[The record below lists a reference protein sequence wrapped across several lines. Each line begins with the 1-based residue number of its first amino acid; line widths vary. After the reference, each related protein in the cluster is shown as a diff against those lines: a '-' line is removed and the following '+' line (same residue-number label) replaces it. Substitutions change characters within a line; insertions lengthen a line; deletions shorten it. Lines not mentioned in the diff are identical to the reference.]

1 MFLKFLEL
9 NYFPFEMSRD
19 CSGIILLFLL
29 HIVVEF
35 NLYFVE
41 LVCLVREV
49 RLENSREQV
58 SIDKRVITVA
68 ALQGQ
73 PGTPSTP
80 ISLHFKVPSF

>member
-1 MFLKFLEL
+1 
-9 NYFPFEMSRD
+9 MSRD

-29 HIVVEF
+29 HIGVEF
-35 NLYFVE
+35 NLYFVG

-49 RLENSREQV
+49 RLGNS

-80 ISLHFKVPSF
+80 ISLPFQVPSF